1 MVKLNVGGVFES
13 VKNLFSI
20 IHKLFSS
27 TQREASSGREQFLR
41 YKTPKERDLLKL
53 LNEQI
58 GQKLTTPLK
67 YALNV
72 DKQELGVLRKKERLA
87 HNVLRRVRKF
97 WRKDKKRFRELP
109 REEQNASILKPEE
122 RKNIKD
128 EKQMMRNERIALQ
141 HLQADEKAIE
151 KTFKEG
157 RNNDLKPLVK
167 KANHI
172 AKIIIIE
179 HKAGAVQPELLKR
192 FADYEKE
199 LLEKVKK
206 EEAYQQQVEK
216 DEFKMLKI
224 LKSSLIREGADLRKQ
239 LKVVENEKERK
250 EIKKRIKQVL
260 GQIYVI
266 DNTLHLA
273 KKGDV
278 NEEILRKKALGIY
291 AGLEFLKKFAAEEQA
306 ALKAA

>member
-1 MVKLNVGGVFES
+1 MVRLNVGGIFES

-27 TQREASSGREQFLR
+27 TQREASSGREQFLKD
-41 YKTPKERDLLKL
+41 KTPKERDLLKI
-53 LNEQI
+53 LNKQI

-72 DKQELGVLRKKERLA
+72 DKQELDVLKKKERLS
-87 HNVLRRVRKF
+87 HNVLRRVKKF
-97 WRKDKKRFRELP
+97 WRKDRKRYRELP
-109 REEQNASILKPEE
+109 KEEQNASILKPEE
-122 RKNIKD
+122 RKKIKD
-128 EKQMMRNERIALQ
+128 EKQMMRNEKIALQ
-141 HLQADEKAIE
+141 HLQADEQAIE
-151 KTFKEG
+151 KTFKEK
-157 RNNDLKPLVK
+157 RKHDLKPLLK
-167 KANHI
+167 KTNHI

-179 HKAGAVQPELLKR
+179 HKAGAVQPELLKQ
-192 FADYEKE
+192 FAEYEKK
-199 LLEKVKK
+199 LLDTVNE

-224 LKSSLIREGADLRKQ
+224 LKSSLIKEGADLKKQ
-239 LKVVENEKERK
+239 LKVVENDEEKK
-250 EIKKRIKQVL
+250 EIKRRIKQVL

-273 KKGDV
+273 KKGDL